1 MTNTNSIGIV
11 FTPEEL
17 AEFALEDQAYEK
29 YHSEV
34 VQYEQPDADSTLN
47 YIREWELE
55 CGIKVKTP
63 EQIAEDEA
71 DKKEWDDYFMNQ
83 ERELNSAKN
92 QITDNQSLT
101 VKDTVKGRLP
111 EYVKGLFILS
121 NTVYQTDDK
130 TVSYRIAICGKP
142 TNSPSADNVYLVLD
156 INNQYRGSAKNE
168 LLAEELAEYIIRK
181 PTPSWQIL

>member
-101 VKDTVKGRLP
+101 VKDTVKGDVPDLFLSFWVVAST
-111 EYVKGLFILS
+111 EYVTKYGDS
-121 NTVYQTDDK
+121 YQIV
-130 TVSYRIAICGKP
+130 TVSKDHGG
-142 TNSPSADNVYLVLD
+142 SAYFIYLVCDKNLK
-156 INNQYRGSAKNE
+156 YLSLGSGKYKSTLETAD
-168 LLAEELAEYIIRK
+168 LMSLIAESERLF
-181 PTPSWQIL
+181 P